1 MVKATAMVAALAM
14 AKAAEK
20 AEESAK
26 EKTEERRSSVVRDDK
41 ERRSAGQERE
51 VYGAMSNERQES
63 AGGRGG
69 RSEQ

>member
-20 AEESAK
+20 ADESAK
-26 EKTEERRSSVVRDDK
+26 GMMEERRSSVVRDDK